1 MTKKLSILILG
12 LLVLML
18 AGCASMDFR
27 AVTEDSLM
35 TGDYEGAAKEVEKKQ
50 ESNYYKGKNSLL
62 YYLDYGFLCH
72 YAGLYE
78 ESNKAL
84 DEAERL
90 SDELYAKSISRE
102 IGSYIINDKV
112 KEYAGEEF
120 EQLYV
125 HIFKCLNY
133 IALNNTEDALV
144 EVRKANE
151 RMELLEQKYRDATD
165 EYNANAEAGVRVPEA
180 DCHFHNSALSRYLG
194 TVLFRTDKAFD
205 DARIESEWL
214 ERSFAEQ
221 SYVYDFNLPKLP
233 ATREPQD
240 KALLDIIS
248 FTGLCTVKKP
258 LTFIATT
265 SPSWI
270 TFTALNQS
278 DEYTANLL
286 GFTMLPSFGLPDHG
300 IIRFEIPIMDDR
312 WDSLDQI
319 VVRITGADGKE
330 VNLELLEK
338 MNNISRDT
346 YKRKMPLVVL
356 KTALRVI
363 GKKVGGEFGSHAIG
377 KATDNSTL
385 GLLSGLMF
393 DAISAATEN
402 ADTRCCFFLPA
413 FSSTAEVE
421 LDPGVYDISIEYYNE
436 GVCKLIDNRKNVSVE
451 KGRLNLLESFRFQ
464 VER

>member
-1 MTKKLSILILG
+1 MIRKLSILSVS

-18 AGCASMDFR
+18 AGCASMDFM
-27 AVTEDSLM
+27 ADTEDSLM
-35 TGDYEGAAKEVEKKQ
+35 TGDYAAAAKEIGKKQ
-50 ESNYYKGKNSLL
+50 ESSYYKGKNTLL

-78 ESNKAL
+78 ESNKIL
-84 DEAERL
+84 DQAENL
-90 SDELYAKSISRE
+90 ANELYTKSISRE
-102 IGSYIINDKV
+102 IGSYLINDKV

-120 EQLYV
+120 ELLYV

-144 EVRKANE
+144 EVRKANL
-151 RMELLEQKYRDATD
+151 RMELLEQKYREATD
-165 EYNANAEAGVRVPEA
+165 DYNASADAGARVPEA

-194 TVLFRTDKAFD
+194 TVLFRTDRAFD

-221 SYVYDFNLPKLP
+221 SYVYDFDLPQLP
-233 ATREPQD
+233 AAREPKD
-240 KALLDIIS
+240 KALLNILS

-270 TFTALNQS
+270 TFTALDQS

-286 GFTMLPSFGLPDHG
+286 GFTMVPSFGLPDHG

-319 VVRITGADGKE
+319 VVRISGADGKE
-330 VNLELLEK
+330 VTLDLLEK

-346 YKRKMPLVVL
+346 YKRKMPLVVI

-377 KATDNSTL
+377 DAADSQAL
-385 GLLSGLMF
+385 GILSGLLF

-451 KGRLNLLESFRFQ
+451 KGKLNLLESFRFQ

>member
-1 MTKKLSILILG
+1 MTKRLSFLILC
-12 LLVLML
+12 LLVHML
-18 AGCASMDFR
+18 AGCASVDFR
-27 AVTEDSLM
+27 ATAEDSLM
-35 TGDYEGAAKEVEKKQ
+35 TGDYEAATKEVEKEQ
-50 ESNYYKGKNSLL
+50 GSSYYKGKNTLL

-84 DEAERL
+84 DQAERL
-90 SDELYAKSISRE
+90 GEELYTKSVTRE
-102 IGSYIINDKV
+102 IGSYLINDKV

-120 EQLYV
+120 ELLYI

-144 EVRKANE
+144 EVRKANL
-151 RMELLEQKYRDATD
+151 RMELLEQKYREATD
-165 EYNANAEAGVRVPEA
+165 EYNASAEAGARVPEA

-194 TVLFRTDKAFD
+194 TLLFRTDRAFD

-221 SYVYDFNLPKLP
+221 SYVYDFDMPALPSIK
-233 ATREPQD
+233 EPND
-240 KALLDIIS
+240 KALLNILS

-258 LTFIATT
+258 LGFIATT

-270 TFTALNQS
+270 TFTAVGQS

-286 GFTMLPSFGLPDHG
+286 GFTMMPSFGLPDHG

-319 VVRITGADGKE
+319 VVRIEGADGKE
-330 VNLELLEK
+330 VKLELLEK

-346 YKRKMPLVVL
+346 YKRKMPLVIS

-377 KATDNSTL
+377 NAADNQTL
-385 GLLSGLMF
+385 GILSGLLF
-393 DAISAATEN
+393 DAINAATEN

-421 LDPGVYDISIEYYNE
+421 LDPGVYDITIEYYNE
-436 GVCKLIDNRKNVSVE
+436 GVCKLIDNRRNVSVE

>member
-35 TGDYEGAAKEVEKKQ
+35 TGDYEGATKEVEKKQ

-151 RMELLEQKYRDATD
+151 RMELLEQKYR
-165 EYNANAEAGVRVPEA
+165 
-180 DCHFHNSALSRYLG
+180 
-194 TVLFRTDKAFD
+194 
-205 DARIESEWL
+205 ESQ
-214 ERSFAEQ
+214 RS
-221 SYVYDFNLPKLP
+221 SMIGISNL
-233 ATREPQD
+233 
-240 KALLDIIS
+240 II
-248 FTGLCTVKKP
+248 P
-258 LTFIATT
+258 
-265 SPSWI
+265 
-270 TFTALNQS
+270 
-278 DEYTANLL
+278 
-286 GFTMLPSFGLPDHG
+286 
-300 IIRFEIPIMDDR
+300 
-312 WDSLDQI
+312 
-319 VVRITGADGKE
+319 
-330 VNLELLEK
+330 
-338 MNNISRDT
+338 
-346 YKRKMPLVVL
+346 
-356 KTALRVI
+356 
-363 GKKVGGEFGSHAIG
+363 
-377 KATDNSTL
+377 
-385 GLLSGLMF
+385 
-393 DAISAATEN
+393 
-402 ADTRCCFFLPA
+402 
-413 FSSTAEVE
+413 
-421 LDPGVYDISIEYYNE
+421 
-436 GVCKLIDNRKNVSVE
+436 
-451 KGRLNLLESFRFQ
+451 
-464 VER
+464 

>member
-35 TGDYEGAAKEVEKKQ
+35 TGDYEGATKEVEKKQ

-221 SYVYDFNLPKLP
+221 SYVYDFDLPKLP

>member
-35 TGDYEGAAKEVEKKQ
+35 TGDYEGATKEVEKKQ

-125 HIFKCLNY
+125 HIFKCLNF

>member
-18 AGCASMDFR
+18 AGCVSADFR

-50 ESNYYKGKNSLL
+50 ESSYYKGKNSLL

-90 SDELYAKSISRE
+90 SDELYTKSISRE
-102 IGSYIINDKV
+102 IGSYLINDRV

-165 EYNANAEAGVRVPEA
+165 EYNADAEAGVRVPEA

-194 TVLFRTDKAFD
+194 TVLFRTDHAFD

-221 SYVYDFNLPKLP
+221 SYVYDFDMPPLP

-258 LTFIATT
+258 LGFIATT
-265 SPSWI
+265 SPTWI
-270 TFTALNQS
+270 TFTAMDQD

-286 GFTMLPSFGLPDHG
+286 GFTMVPSLGLPDHG

-312 WDSLDQI
+312 WDSIDQI
-319 VVRITGADGKE
+319 VVRIHGAEGKE
-330 VNLELLEK
+330 VTLDLLEK

-346 YKRKMPLVVL
+346 YKRKMPLVVI

-377 KATDNSTL
+377 NATDNSAL
-385 GLLSGLMF
+385 GLLSGLVF

-421 LDPGVYDISIEYYNE
+421 LDPGVYDIDIEYYNE

-451 KGRLNLLESFRFQ
+451 KGKLNLLESFRFQ

>member
-1 MTKKLSILILG
+1 MVKKLSILISG
-12 LLVLML
+12 LLVLLL
-18 AGCASMDFR
+18 AGCASVDFR
-27 AVTEDSLM
+27 ATAEDSLM
-35 TGDYEGAAKEVEKKQ
+35 TGDYEAAAKEVEKEE
-50 ESNYYKGKNSLL
+50 ESSYYKGKNTLL

-78 ESNKAL
+78 ESNKVL
-84 DEAERL
+84 DQAENL
-90 SDELYAKSISRE
+90 ANELYTKSLSRE
-102 IGSYIINDKV
+102 IGTYLINDRV
-112 KEYAGEEF
+112 REYAGEEF

-133 IALNNTEDALV
+133 IALNNIEDALV
-144 EVRKANE
+144 EVRKANL
-151 RMELLEQKYRDATD
+151 RMELLEQKYREATD
-165 EYNANAEAGVRVPEA
+165 EYNASAEAGARVPEA

-194 TVLFRTDKAFD
+194 TLLFRTDRAFD

-221 SYVYDFNLPKLP
+221 SYVYDFDMPKLP
-233 ATREPQD
+233 ETREPKD
-240 KALLDIIS
+240 KALLNILS

-258 LTFIATT
+258 LGFIATT
-265 SPSWI
+265 SPDWI
-270 TFTALNQS
+270 YITAMNQN
-278 DEYTANLL
+278 DEYTSQLL
-286 GFTMLPSFGLPDHG
+286 GFTMMPAFGLQDHG

-319 VVRITGADGKE
+319 VVRIEGADGKE
-330 VNLELLEK
+330 VKLELLEK

-346 YKRKMPLVVL
+346 YKRKMPLVII
-356 KTALRVI
+356 KTVLRVI
-363 GKKVGGEFGSHAIG
+363 GKKVGSAVGSKAIG
-377 KATDNSTL
+377 DAADNSAL
-385 GLLSGLMF
+385 GLLSGLVF
-393 DAISAATEN
+393 DAINAATEN

-413 FSSTAEVE
+413 FSSIAEVE
-421 LDPGVYDISIEYYNE
+421 LDPGVYDVNIEYYNE

>member
-35 TGDYEGAAKEVEKKQ
+35 TGDYEGATKEVEKKQ